1 MYTVLMLVIHALLC
15 LRTGVEMLK
24 IYHGI
29 TNLVMKEK
37 DLESKKEDA
46 EFTKAVVKLV
56 VLVERLFL
64 DL

>member
-15 LRTGVEMLK
+15 LRMGVEMLK

-46 EFTKAVVKLV
+46 EFTKAVIKLV

>member
-1 MYTVLMLVIHALLC
+1 M
-15 LRTGVEMLK
+15 GVEMLK

-46 EFTKAVVKLV
+46 EFTKAVIKLV
-56 VLVERLFL
+56 VLVE
-64 DL
+64 

>member
-1 MYTVLMLVIHALLC
+1 MYTVLMLVTHALLC

-37 DLESKKEDA
+37 ALESKKEDA
-46 EFTKAVVKLV
+46 EFTKAVIKLV
-56 VLVERLFL
+56 VMVERLFL

>member
-15 LRTGVEMLK
+15 LRMGVEMLK

-46 EFTKAVVKLV
+46 EFTKAVIKLV
-56 VLVERLFL
+56 VLVE
-64 DL
+64 